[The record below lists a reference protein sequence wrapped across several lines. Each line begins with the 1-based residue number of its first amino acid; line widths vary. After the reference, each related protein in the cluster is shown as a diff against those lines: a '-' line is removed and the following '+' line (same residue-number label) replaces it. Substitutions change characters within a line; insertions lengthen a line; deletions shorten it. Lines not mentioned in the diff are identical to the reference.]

1 MLPCGGME
9 NYPGYYY
16 PEKNKNKMV
25 AVQRSCHTHKY
36 KK

>member
-16 PEKNKNKMV
+16 PEKKQKQNGGCTKV
-25 AVQRSCHTHKY
+25 LSYTQI
-36 KK
+36 